1 MMKKIQRRL
10 QKLEEL
16 SYNLSLKVFK
26 QTVNGKKCIIIK
38 NNIQM
43 LLLEKYELF

>member
-16 SYNLSLKVFK
+16 SYNLSLKVLK
-26 QTVNGKKCIIIK
+26 QTVNGKKCIITK